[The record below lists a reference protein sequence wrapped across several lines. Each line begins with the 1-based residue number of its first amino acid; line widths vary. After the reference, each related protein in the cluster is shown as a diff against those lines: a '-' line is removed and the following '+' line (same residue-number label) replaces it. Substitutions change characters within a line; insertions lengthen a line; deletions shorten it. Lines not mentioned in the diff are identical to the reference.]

1 VVVVVGVETE
11 DEVVVEANVT
21 STFTKGML
29 ASHDTTKTHET
40 VHMVEAG
47 IMGEGDTTNPQV
59 TTPQLNPIATRTEGT
74 HRTAIIRITNRA
86 GTEDYLNHR
95 MNHGLLI
102 NSPPTEVFE
111 EGIILETLDMIAR
124 MLGRTGTLEGEGNHL
139 SIEGEVRRTV
149 VVGMAI
155 EEVREGGIDMM
166 VVAVDT
172 INPRRT
178 AVMAE
183 VVTVVVVI
191 TLMEVIH
198 LVVAIHLVEVIS
210 RVGVTSP
217 VEAIILE
224 EVISPVDRTPPA
236 SSLMGAEVTTREV
249 EVVGGDINHKKPDA
263 YTVLIA
269 NEPTARVCFVHFPI
283 LSQLYI
289 GTWPCLY

>member
-1 VVVVVGVETE
+1 MGVETE

-21 STFTKGML
+21 STKGML
-29 ASHDTTKTHET
+29 ASRDTTKTHET

-59 TTPQLNPIATRTEGT
+59 TTPQLNPIATRTEGI

-111 EGIILETLDMIAR
+111 EGIILETPDMIAR
-124 MLGRTGTLEGEGNHL
+124 IVGRTGTLEGEGSHL
-139 SIEGEVRRTV
+139 PIEGEVCRTV
-149 VVGMAI
+149 VVGMVI

-166 VVAVDT
+166 AVEVDT

-178 AVMAE
+178 AVMAG
-183 VVTVVVVI
+183 VVTVGVEVI

-198 LVVAIHLVEVIS
+198 LVVAINLVEVIS

-224 EVISPVDRTPPA
+224 EVISPVDRTAPA

-263 YTVLIA
+263 YTVLVA
-269 NEPTARVCFVHFPI
+269 NEPTARVFFVHFPHYG
-283 LSQLYI
+283 STLYRDMA
-289 GTWPCLY
+289 LLN